1 MSLNWSLL
9 NFEELS
15 TKQLYDILQVRQQV
29 FIVEQN
35 CFYLDCDEKD
45 FKCLHL
51 CVRDDND
58 KLVAYLRIAP
68 AGVIYKEVSIGRV
81 LTVSETRATGLGKK
95 LMKKALKTISEKF
108 PAEPIKIM
116 AQSYLVKFYEDFGF
130 KNISESFMEDGI
142 PHNYMIIDK

>member
-15 TKQLYDILQVRQQV
+15 TKQLYDILQARQQV

-51 CVRDDND
+51 CVRDND

-68 AGVIYKEVSIGRV
+68 PGVIYQQVSIGRV
-81 LTVSETRATGLGKK
+81 LTIAEIRATGLGKE
-95 LMKKALKTISEKF
+95 MMRKALEIISEKF
-108 PAEPIKIM
+108 PDQPIKIM
-116 AQSYLVKFYEDFGF
+116 AQSYLVKFYENFGF

-142 PHNYMIIDK
+142 PHNYMIIEK